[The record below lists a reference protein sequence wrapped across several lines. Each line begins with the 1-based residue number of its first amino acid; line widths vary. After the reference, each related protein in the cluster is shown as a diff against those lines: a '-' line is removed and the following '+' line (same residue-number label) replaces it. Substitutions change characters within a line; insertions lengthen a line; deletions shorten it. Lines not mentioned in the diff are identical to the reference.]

1 MNMLGAMES
10 IAPGDL
16 VSVNQAI
23 KLLVQDGIDQL
34 VAIEMAL
41 SRYHRGFATTEGMA
55 GTWET
60 YDMLKGFCK

>member
-1 MNMLGAMES
+1 MNILDAMES

-23 KLLVQDGIDQL
+23 KLLVQDGVDQL
-34 VAIEMAL
+34 AAIETTL
-41 SRYHRGFATTEGMA
+41 SRCHRGFVTTEGMA